1 MWENG
6 VTTNLIGRSFGSV
19 RIGDGLAGVQNI
31 LAAINISNPSAYTA
45 IAPDDR
51 SDTAARNMIIGTSPT
66 DSGEGY
72 ISGLA
77 PANINYR
84 YIDTSSLTIDTDEV
98 RRKHRQCSS
107 KTASRLIYTAMRLPA
122 FASRRIGGR
131 AEHFGCD

>member
-1 MWENG
+1 M
-6 VTTNLIGRSFGSV
+6 
-19 RIGDGLAGVQNI
+19 QNI
-31 LAAINISNPSAYTA
+31 LGAINIDNPPSHTA
-45 IAPDDR
+45 IALDDR

-98 RRKHRQCSS
+98 AGNIVNVYENGVTTNLHGHA
-107 KTASRLIYTAMRLPA
+107 TASV
-122 FASRRIGGR
+122 RISDGLAGVQNILAR
-131 AEHFGCD
+131 D